1 MTSRSLL
8 PLVLALSACAPVGH
22 PARVGGHPPPGPAAP
37 AAVAPLRPDL
47 RAELVTMGAADQEAR
62 SGSDRLFR
70 PDGTL
75 DTALVRRSMARTD
88 SVDAL
93 NRARLKAMIAE
104 NGWPTPRLVGPEGA
118 EAAFLIVQHS
128 TGDPAFQRE
137 YLVYLEGAF
146 RRGEAAGQDV
156 ALLTDRVR
164 QGEGKLQLYG
174 TQATITDGG
183 LVVDPIEN
191 PAELDRRRAS
201 LGLPPHAAY
210 LRVLR
215 EAYGLPPG

>member
-1 MTSRSLL
+1 
-8 PLVLALSACAPVGH
+8 
-22 PARVGGHPPPGPAAP
+22 
-37 AAVAPLRPDL
+37 
-47 RAELVTMGAADQEAR
+47 MGAADQEAR

-75 DTALVRRSMARTD
+75 DTALVRQSMVWTD

-104 NGWPTPRLVGPEGA
+104 HGWPTPRLVGPEGA
-118 EAAFLIVQHS
+118 EAAFLVVQHS
-128 TGDPAFQRE
+128 IKDPAFQRE

-174 TQATITDGG
+174 TQATITDSG

-191 PAELDRRRAS
+191 PTELDRRRAS
-201 LGLPPHAAY
+201 LGLPPHAVY

-215 EAYGLPPG
+215 EAYGLPPE